1 MIELLSHSLQ
11 QLVAGTSRNVLRV
24 LAYPIN
30 PGERLFVLYLATSL
44 LMAAAVWRYVS
55 RRERQSGGTPVTL
68 REFLFPASIWPKSTR
83 LLKKTLRNIARL
95 AQLSSWRE
103 RAG

>member
-68 REFLFPASIWPKSTR
+68 KSSCFGEHLAYGVGLARRPLSFFIRYSECSSTAASH
-83 LLKKTLRNIARL
+83 
-95 AQLSSWRE
+95 
-103 RAG
+103 

>member
-1 MIELLSHSLQ
+1 M
-11 QLVAGTSRNVLRV
+11 G
-24 LAYPIN
+24 YPFN

-68 REFLFPASIWPKSTR
+68 REFLFPASIWRGVGVARRPLFLFIRYSGVP
-83 LLKKTLRNIARL
+83 LQQLR
-95 AQLSSWRE
+95 
-103 RAG
+103 G